1 MTLDRMRPAG
11 DSSAVMSDTPSFSK
25 TLHTVKQT
33 QAEIS
38 LSAEALLHVVQG
50 TPAKLH
56 RQNNFG
62 TEDLRISQAFFSN
75 SSGIMFDNYTPAAY
89 LGEDSDEFPAS
100 IEWCAAIS
108 VSIIPACRSSMPC
121 MTHGDAFY

>member
-11 DSSAVMSDTPSFSK
+11 DSSAVMSDTPSVSK

-50 TPAKLH
+50 TPAKLP

-62 TEDLRISQAFFSN
+62 TEDLRISRAFFFN
-75 SSGIMFDNYTPAAY
+75 SSGTIFDNYTPAAY
-89 LGEDSDEFPAS
+89 LGKIQMSFRLLLNGVLLFLS
-100 IEWCAAIS
+100 
-108 VSIIPACRSSMPC
+108 R
-121 MTHGDAFY
+121 